1 MERLT
6 PSSVH
11 HGELWHPMCPVVW
24 DGDEGREGS
33 LALFTD
39 PPTRFLGYL
48 PWRRG
53 RQRRR
58 SRVSACLRLARAALT
73 RAGFKP
79 CFGATVPL
87 LVGARAT
94 TARQL
99 QPVASV
105 HGPTEEGGRRRTD
118 TCVVQL

>member
-1 MERLT
+1 ME
-6 PSSVH
+6 
-11 HGELWHPMCPVVW
+11 
-24 DGDEGREGS
+24 
-33 LALFTD
+33 
-39 PPTRFLGYL
+39 TRPAAATL
-48 PWRRG
+48 
-53 RQRRR
+53 
-58 SRVSACLRLARAALT
+58 SACLRLALAALT

-87 LVGARAT
+87 LVGARA